1 MTFDIPIRAEDG
13 SIKTTMTATDEQM
26 RVILEFGLNFLVATG
41 LAAAYG
47 VKVPDTDELQQTLP
61 FND

>member
-1 MTFDIPIRAEDG
+1 MRFDIPVRNEKGEITA
-13 SIKTTMTATDEQM
+13 TMTCTEDQM

-41 LAAAYG
+41 LASAYG

>member
-1 MTFDIPIRAEDG
+1 MKFDIPVRNDKGEIT
-13 SIKTTMTATDEQM
+13 STFTATDEQM
-26 RVILEFGLNFLVATG
+26 RVILEFGLNFLVAAG

-47 VKVPDTDELQQTLP
+47 VKVPDNDELQQILP